1 MELVACLL
9 IFVVLL
15 ERLWKWAAG
24 VKRSGRA
31 VTAPGVEELAAAF
44 QGSKRIELEQ
54 RETEL
59 MLRDDET
66 DGAPPTT
73 RIDLTSGRAVIQVK
87 RK

>member
-1 MELVACLL
+1 MEVGGQGET
-9 IFVVLL
+9 I
-15 ERLWKWAAG
+15 RP
-24 VKRSGRA
+24 R

-54 RETEL
+54 RQTEL

-73 RIDLTSGRAVIQVK
+73 RIDLTSGRAVIRLK
-87 RK
+87 GN